1 MNKNI
6 LALTVLSLILAISAF
21 GKTFKLPN
29 DEFAVASITFP
40 NDWEPEELD
49 NGVFGQS
56 SDTAVYIAAVA
67 VGNEKGMN
75 AELEDTFGMLK
86 RHKVDL
92 DNSTKKEK
100 KFKLNG
106 VDANELIF
114 EGKDEDGPCT
124 VTIAFVPIKAKVIVL
139 TYWVTTEKEEQ
150 HAQEVGKIVGSLK
163 AAE

>member
-29 DEFAVASITFP
+29 DEFAVTSITFP

-86 RHKVDL
+86 RHKADL
-92 DNSTKKEK
+92 ENSTKKEK
-100 KFKLNG
+100 
-106 VDANELIF
+106 
-114 EGKDEDGPCT
+114 
-124 VTIAFVPIKAKVIVL
+124 
-139 TYWVTTEKEEQ
+139 
-150 HAQEVGKIVGSLK
+150 
-163 AAE
+163 